1 MDHELFCLIA
11 LTFCLILISFELYV
25 YQLRHQ
31 ICDLTIGPA
40 VLAESYTCLLHALA
54 KADDLVKISISVCWG
69 GGKSGLVQRFCGQV

>member
-1 MDHELFCLIA
+1 M
-11 LTFCLILISFELYV
+11 SFELYL